1 MNVFLLS
8 AKDTMNHLLLQ
19 ETFDNFSFIEG
30 EITTFNRFTM
40 DGYLH
45 KEFFDEPPRREY
57 SCWRDMRGYC
67 LELIRGKRTPLS
79 FRIVLSLAPE
89 QFPAFLESHELSAF
103 RPEEI
108 RGLYLNFQYDGQ
120 ALQCVTGVSLSTFSL
135 DRSLERQWDEY
146 AKELLKSWIN

>member
-45 KEFFDEPPRREY
+45 KEFFD
-57 SCWRDMRGYC
+57 
-67 LELIRGKRTPLS
+67 
-79 FRIVLSLAPE
+79 
-89 QFPAFLESHELSAF
+89 
-103 RPEEI
+103 
-108 RGLYLNFQYDGQ
+108 
-120 ALQCVTGVSLSTFSL
+120 
-135 DRSLERQWDEY
+135 
-146 AKELLKSWIN
+146 